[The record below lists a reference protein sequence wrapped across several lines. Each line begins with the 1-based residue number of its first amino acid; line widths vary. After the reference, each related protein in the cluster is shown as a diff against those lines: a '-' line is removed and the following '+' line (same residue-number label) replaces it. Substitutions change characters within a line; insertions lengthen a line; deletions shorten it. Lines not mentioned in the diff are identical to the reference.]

1 MDLGVTPSGVFQSR
15 ATAQVFTALLT
26 LGSMSR
32 VDLARYTGLSP
43 AAVTRAVRPLLDDR
57 YILEMPAEQSR
68 DAAIGR
74 PATSLRVRPDRAAF
88 IGVKI
93 TGDEIIAVL
102 TDLCAQ
108 TIATR
113 HVPLPACAVDAVV
126 PLVADVVD
134 ELRGQLSRRQGKLRA
149 LGVSV
154 SGDTD
159 PRAGFVRS
167 SAFLGW
173 RDVPLTYLLQSA
185 TGVPT
190 TLDNDVRA
198 LAVAEQ
204 LFGAGAGVP
213 SFVLVTVGAG
223 IGCGIVVHDRVIA
236 GARGVAGELGHMPVL
251 PGDGPECVCGSRGCL
266 EAIASDHA
274 ILRDVRNL
282 TGDER
287 MTLGQCLELAHRG
300 EPAVRA
306 VYARAG
312 QAIGLGIAS
321 VANLIGPSRIIL
333 SGEGLAAY
341 GLFED
346 QIRKVFAEHA
356 FGTVADCELIVR
368 PLPFD
373 EWARGAAAIAIQRS
387 VNFGARTSEAG

>member
-15 ATAQVFTALLT
+15 ATAHVFTALLS

-32 VDLARYTGLSP
+32 VDLSRHTGLSP
-43 AAVTRAVRPLLDDR
+43 AAVTRAVRPLLDER
-57 YILEMPAEQSR
+57 YIVEAPAEQSR
-68 DAAIGR
+68 GAGIGR
-74 PATSLRVRPDRAAF
+74 PATSLRVRSDRAAF

-93 TGDEIIAVL
+93 TGDEVIAVL
-102 TDLCAQ
+102 TDLRAQ
-108 TIATR
+108 ITATR
-113 HVPLPACAVDAVV
+113 HVQLPARDVDAVV
-126 PLVADVVD
+126 PLVAGVVD
-134 ELRGQLSRRQGKLRA
+134 ELRGHLGRRQGRLRA

-159 PRAGFVRS
+159 PLAGFVRS

-251 PGDGPECVCGSRGCL
+251 PDDGPECVCGSRGCL

-287 MTLGQCLELAHRG
+287 MTLGQCLELAHQG
-300 EPAVRA
+300 VPAVRA

-346 QIRKVFAEHA
+346 QIRKVFAGHA

-368 PLPFD
+368 PLPFE
-373 EWARGAAAIAIQRS
+373 EWARGAAAIAIQRA
-387 VNFGARTSEAG
+387 VNFGAGTFAAR

>member
-1 MDLGVTPSGVFQSR
+1 MELGVAPSGVFQSR
-15 ATAQVFTALLT
+15 ATAQVFTTLLS

-32 VDLARYTGLSP
+32 VDLARHTGLSP

-57 YILEMPAEQSR
+57 YIVEAPAEQGR
-68 DAAIGR
+68 DATVGR

-93 TGDEIIAVL
+93 TEDEVIAVL
-102 TDLCAQ
+102 TDLRAQ
-108 TIATR
+108 TTATR
-113 HVPLPACAVDAVV
+113 HMPLSARGVDAVV
-126 PLVADVVD
+126 PLVAGVVD
-134 ELRGQLSRRQGKLRA
+134 EFRGHLGRNQGRLRA

-159 PRAGFVRS
+159 PLAGFVRS

-173 RDVPLTYLLQSA
+173 RDVPLTYLMQTA

-198 LAVAEQ
+198 LTVAEQ
-204 LFGAGAGVP
+204 LFGAGAGVS

-236 GARGVAGELGHMPVL
+236 GARGAAGELGHLPVL
-251 PGDGPECVCGSRGCL
+251 PDDGPECVCGNRGCL
-266 EAIASDHA
+266 EAIASDRA

-282 TGDER
+282 TGDEQ
-287 MTLGQCLELAHRG
+287 MTLGQCLELAHQG

-312 QAIGLGIAS
+312 RAIGLGIAS
-321 VANLIGPSRIIL
+321 VANLTGPSRIIL

-341 GLFED
+341 GLFEG
-346 QIRKVFAEHA
+346 QIREVFAEHA
-356 FGTVADCELIVR
+356 FGAVADCELIVR

-373 EWARGAAAIAIQRS
+373 QWARGAAAIAIQRTMTS
-387 VNFGARTSEAG
+387 GA

>member
-1 MDLGVTPSGVFQSR
+1 MDLGVAPSGVFQSR
-15 ATAQVFTALLT
+15 ATAQVFTTLLS

-32 VDLARYTGLSP
+32 VDLARHTGLSP
-43 AAVTRAVRPLLDDR
+43 AAVTRAVRPLLDER
-57 YILEMPAEQSR
+57 YIVEAPAEHGR
-68 DAAIGR
+68 DATIGR
-74 PATSLRVRPDRAAF
+74 PATSLRVRSDRAAF

-93 TGDEIIAVL
+93 TGDQVIAVL
-102 TDLCAQ
+102 TDLRAQ
-108 TIATR
+108 TAATR
-113 HVPLPACAVDAVV
+113 HVPLPARDVDAVV
-126 PLVADVVD
+126 PLVANVVD
-134 ELRGQLSRRQGKLRA
+134 ELRGQLGRHQGRLRA

-154 SGDTD
+154 SGDID
-159 PRAGFVRS
+159 PLAGFVRS

-173 RDVPLTYLLQSA
+173 RDVPLTYLMQSA

-198 LAVAEQ
+198 LTVAEG
-204 LFGAGAGVP
+204 LFGAGAGLS

-236 GARGVAGELGHMPVL
+236 GARGVAGELGHLPVL
-251 PGDGPECVCGSRGCL
+251 PDDGPECVCGNRGCL

-274 ILRDVRNL
+274 ILRDVRDL

-312 QAIGLGIAS
+312 HAIGLGIAS

-346 QIRKVFAEHA
+346 QIRKVFADHA
-356 FGTVADCELIVR
+356 FGAAAECELIVR

-373 EWARGAAAIAIQRS
+373 EWARGAAAIAIQRTMTS
-387 VNFGARTSEAG
+387 GAG

>member
-15 ATAQVFTALLT
+15 ATAQVFTTLLS

-32 VDLARYTGLSP
+32 VDLGRHTGLSP
-43 AAVTRAVRPLLDDR
+43 AAVTRAVRPLLEDR
-57 YILEMPAEQSR
+57 YIVEVPAEQGR
-68 DAAIGR
+68 DATIGR
-74 PATSLRVRPDRAAF
+74 PATSLRVRSDRAAF
-88 IGVKI
+88 VGIKI
-93 TGDEIIAVL
+93 TGDELIAVL
-102 TDLCAQ
+102 TDLRAQ
-108 TIATR
+108 TTATR
-113 HVPLPACAVDAVV
+113 HVPLPARAVDAVV
-126 PLVADVVD
+126 PLVAGVVD
-134 ELRGQLSRRQGKLRA
+134 EFREHLGRHQGKLRA

-154 SGDTD
+154 SGDSD
-159 PRAGFVRS
+159 PDAGFVRS

-173 RDVPLTYLLQSA
+173 RGVPLTYLIQTA

-198 LAVAEQ
+198 LTVAEQ
-204 LFGAGAGVP
+204 LFGAGAGVS
-213 SFVLVTVGAG
+213 SFALVTVGAG

-236 GARGVAGELGHMPVL
+236 GARGVAGELGHLPVL
-251 PGDGPECVCGSRGCL
+251 PDDGPECVCGNRGCL

-274 ILRDVRNL
+274 ILRDIRNL
-282 TGDER
+282 TGDQR

-300 EPAVRA
+300 DPAVRA
-306 VYARAG
+306 VYASAG
-312 QAIGLGIAS
+312 HAIGLGIAS

-346 QIRKVFAEHA
+346 QIRKVFADHA
-356 FGTVADCELIVR
+356 FGAAADCELIVR

-373 EWARGAAAIAIQRS
+373 EWARGAAAIAIQRTM
-387 VNFGARTSEAG
+387 TS